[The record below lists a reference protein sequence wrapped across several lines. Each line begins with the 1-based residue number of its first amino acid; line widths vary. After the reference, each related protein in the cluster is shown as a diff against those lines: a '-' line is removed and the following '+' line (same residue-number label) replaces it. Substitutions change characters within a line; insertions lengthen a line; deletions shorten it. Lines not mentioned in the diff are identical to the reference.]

1 MSRMP
6 SPTQL
11 CGAPLA
17 AMAGTAKRELTLP
30 DVPQPRSRDQ
40 MSACLDRLD
49 GKPIDADVVYR

>member
-1 MSRMP
+1 MP